1 LFWSKAFHSN
11 SLVANRGENGD
22 ADKVISNIRISIRV
36 YIAIIKCGYYSISA
50 YEVIAVL
57 GLEIVIPASSKYK
70 NELFIVEH
78 YYSDHIC

>member
-1 LFWSKAFHSN
+1 MAFRSN
-11 SLVANRGENGD
+11 SLVAHRSENGD

-36 YIAIIKCGYYSISA
+36 YIAIIKYGYYPISA
-50 YEVIAVL
+50 YKVMTVL
-57 GLEIVIPASSKYK
+57 SLEIVIPASSKYK